1 VDAIDVFLEPQLQ
14 VRGTVNADIRG
25 AIGRLPTEADEW
37 LIALRHEGSIHL
49 SDVFEGWNGDQT
61 VQMRPLVGS
70 TSTRAG
76 RSSRAPSAWFDDR
89 ISAYRIRSIAG
100 WHVEARCLLT
110 HRHGSNM
117 ALDVAYPLD

>member
-49 SDVFEGWNGDQT
+49 SDVFEGWNGDPDSADAAARWLDEHEGRQ
-61 VQMRPLVGS
+61 VLAGPIRLV
-70 TSTRAG
+70 
-76 RSSRAPSAWFDDR
+76 
-89 ISAYRIRSIAG
+89 
-100 WHVEARCLLT
+100 
-110 HRHGSNM
+110 
-117 ALDVAYPLD
+117 